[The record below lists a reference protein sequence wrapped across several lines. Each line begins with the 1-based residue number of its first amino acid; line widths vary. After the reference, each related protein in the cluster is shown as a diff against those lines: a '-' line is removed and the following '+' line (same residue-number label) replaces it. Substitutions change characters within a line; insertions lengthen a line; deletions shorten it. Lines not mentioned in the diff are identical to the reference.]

1 MNEKTNRNWA
11 PERLAEIAH
20 RLPRRIRFRAPLL
33 AFRDEPCRRMAKHL
47 TQLDSAQENVDK
59 VRVNVMTGSII
70 VEAENGSLDAET
82 LLAHVREFVEIE
94 MKDVP
99 DRPPGPTQFAR
110 SVARAFAGLNE
121 DVRGGLRHRADLAT
135 LLPIV
140 LGTLALG
147 QIVRTGRLPAPAWFN
162 FCWWSFRAFMTFHKD
177 ATREERSRIADEI
190 PSP

>member
-1 MNEKTNRNWA
+1 MNDTTNRSWA

-33 AFRDEPCRRMAKHL
+33 AFHDEPCRRLAEHL
-47 TQLDSAQENVDK
+47 TQSVPAHENVEI

-70 VEAENGSLDAET
+70 VETENGSLDAET
-82 LLAHVREFVEIE
+82 LLARIRAFVEME
-94 MKDVP
+94 MKNMP
-99 DRPPGPTQFAR
+99 ASPPGPTQFAH

-135 LLPIV
+135 LLPIF

-177 ATREERSRIADEI
+177 AAREARSPSADEI

>member
-1 MNEKTNRNWA
+1 MNEKTNRNQA

-20 RLPRRIRFRAPLL
+20 RLPRRIRFRAPHL
-33 AFRDEPCRRMAKHL
+33 AFHDESCRRMAEHL
-47 TQLDSAQENVDK
+47 TQIESALENVDK

-70 VEAENGSLDAET
+70 VETENGSLDAET
-82 LLAHVREFVEIE
+82 LLAHVRAFVEME
-94 MKDVP
+94 MKDMP
-99 DRPPGPTQFAR
+99 DPPPGPTKFAR

-135 LLPIV
+135 LLPIF
-140 LGTLALG
+140 LGTLAVG

-177 ATREERSRIADEI
+177 AAREERSRIADEI